1 MLHVHHLL
9 FSNSLLQKLAVLIAL
24 ILDIT
29 SGQDPDCDEKRIVSV
44 LAGIHIITS
53 KAGWG
58 NTKYAQ
64 THNERIIP
72 SNTARFSSTKQYVQ

>member
-29 SGQDPDCDEKRIVSV
+29 SGQDPDCDEKRIVSA

-58 NTKYAQ
+58 NPKYAQ